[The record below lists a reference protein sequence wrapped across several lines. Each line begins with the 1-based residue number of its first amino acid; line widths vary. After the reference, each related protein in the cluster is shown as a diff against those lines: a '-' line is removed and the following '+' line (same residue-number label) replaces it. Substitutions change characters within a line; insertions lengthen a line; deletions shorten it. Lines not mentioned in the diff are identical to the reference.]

1 MRYSHLEDHVMGLIE
16 LILGTSKMAD
26 NFHRTRSLYSV
37 LAATQAELGELSE
50 EVAIASGD
58 SYKEAGPDGISGEA
72 IDLIISGL
80 DLIYVNNPN
89 VTEAEL
95 LAIAKPKLEKWLL
108 KIMQAKQE
116 GKIK

>member
-1 MRYSHLEDHVMGLIE
+1 
-16 LILGTSKMAD
+16 
-26 NFHRTRSLYSV
+26 
-37 LAATQAELGELSE
+37 
-50 EVAIASGD
+50 
-58 SYKEAGPDGISGEA
+58 
-72 IDLIISGL
+72 
-80 DLIYVNNPN
+80 VNNPN